1 MTAVLAKF
9 DYSYTHGGKTISFKI
24 GDRFS
29 LINKANADWWHVKR
43 CSVNGGVE
51 EIYVPVLYVE
61 EVADNPSYSTQSLDR
76 RITHKNS
83 NDSIGVAESI
93 VESPLENEQD
103 NIYENLKPAPPPPQ
117 PKERTP
123 QPRGAEKKGSL
134 PRTLSGSTFGTT
146 ISPKEF
152 SENLASPPLVSP
164 IRSTPSP
171 PFVPPKPVSR
181 AGSSDRIIEPNVTSP
196 TGPPPVKARTLST
209 YKKHRNAS
217 TPSSNPSSNPTS
229 NTLEEP
235 GETSTFMSRSLPS
248 GQNSFPPKRVNRT
261 ISAEVNYSL
270 SDH

>member
-9 DYSYTHGGKTISFKI
+9 DYSYSHGGKTISFKI

-43 CSVNGGVE
+43 CSVNGGFE

-61 EVADNPSYSTQSLDR
+61 EVAEQPSNSTQSLDR
-76 RITHKNS
+76 RIIHKNS
-83 NDSIGVAESI
+83 NDSAVESI
-93 VESPLENEQD
+93 VESPLENEAD

-123 QPRGAEKKGSL
+123 QPIARGTEKKSSL
-134 PRTLSGSTFGTT
+134 PRTSSGSTFGTA

-152 SENLASPPLVSP
+152 PENPASPPLVSP

-171 PFVPPKPVSR
+171 PFVPPKPISR
-181 AGSSDRIIEPNVTSP
+181 AGSSDRMIDSNVTSP

-209 YKKHRNAS
+209 YKKKRNAS
-217 TPSSNPSSNPTS
+217 NTSS

-235 GETSTFMSRSLPS
+235 GEISTFMMSKSLPS

>member
-1 MTAVLAKF
+1 MTAILAKF

-43 CSVNGGVE
+43 CGVNGGIE

-61 EVADNPSYSTQSLDR
+61 EVAEKSSYSTQSLDR
-76 RITHKNS
+76 RVTPKNS
-83 NDSIGVAESI
+83 NEGKVTPKNSSDGIPPEYD
-93 VESPLENEQD
+93 E

-117 PKERTP
+117 PKEKTP
-123 QPRGAEKKGSL
+123 QPKFQEKKISL
-134 PRTLSGSTFGTT
+134 PRTSSAGSTFGTT

-152 SENLASPPLVSP
+152 PENPASPPLVSP

-181 AGSSDRIIEPNVTSP
+181 AGSSDRLVDGNVTSP

-209 YKKHRNAS
+209 YKKHRNSS
-217 TPSSNPSSNPTS
+217 TTS
-229 NTLEEP
+229 PNTLEEP
-235 GETSTFMSRSLPS
+235 GETSTFMSKSLP
-248 GQNSFPPKRVNRT
+248 NSQMMKGNVKVNRT
-261 ISAEVNYSL
+261 ISAEASYSNF
-270 SDH
+270 

>member
-9 DYSYTHGGKTISFKI
+9 DYSYSHGGKTVSFKI

-43 CSVNGGVE
+43 CNVNGGVE

-61 EVADNPSYSTQSLDR
+61 EVAGKPSNSTESLDR
-76 RITHKNS
+76 RVTHKKS
-83 NDSIGVAESI
+83 NDST
-93 VESPLENEQD
+93 VESLLENEAE

-117 PKERTP
+117 SKARTP
-123 QPRGAEKKGSL
+123 QPKGSEKNASL
-134 PRTLSGSTFGTT
+134 SRTMSGSTFGVA
-146 ISPKEF
+146 ISQKEF
-152 SENLASPPLVSP
+152 PDNPASPPLVSP

-171 PFVPPKPVSR
+171 PFIPPKPVSR
-181 AGSSDRIIEPNVTSP
+181 AGSSDRLMDVNVTSP

-217 TPSSNPSSNPTS
+217 TTSS

-235 GETSTFMSRSLPS
+235 GETSTFMSKSLPS
-248 GQNSFPPKRVNRT
+248 GQASFPVKGNARVNRT

>member
-9 DYSYTHGGKTISFKI
+9 DYSYAHGGKTVSFKI

-43 CSVNGGVE
+43 GSVNGGFE

-61 EVADNPSYSTQSLDR
+61 EVAETPASHSTKSLDR

-83 NDSIGVAESI
+83 NDSAVESI
-93 VESPLENEQD
+93 VESQLENEPE

-117 PKERTP
+117 QKERTP
-123 QPRGAEKKGSL
+123 QPRDSEKKSSL
-134 PRTLSGSTFGTT
+134 PRTLSGSTFGVA

-152 SENLASPPLVSP
+152 TENPTSPPLVSP

-171 PFVPPKPVSR
+171 PFVPPKPISR
-181 AGSSDRIIEPNVTSP
+181 AGSSDRMIDPKLNVTSP

-209 YKKHRNAS
+209 YKKHRTVSN
-217 TPSSNPSSNPTS
+217 TSSNA
-229 NTLEEP
+229 LEEP
-235 GETSTFMSRSLPS
+235 GETSTFIMSKSLPS
-248 GQNSFPPKRVNRT
+248 GQNSFPAKKVNRT
-261 ISAEVNYSL
+261 ISAEVNYYTL